1 MTKKAEQVEDS
12 RRKETKKQGA
22 EKGAGTKGRKATGK
36 GSGKGNKKAKGQD
49 ADRIVRSPKIAEETL
64 NQMFSPEWLRGTAE
78 STGMVRRERKID
90 PTVMFWVL
98 VLSFGVR
105 LQRTLSSLKRNY
117 EKEGGTTIS
126 YGSWYP
132 RFTPE
137 LVAFLRECVT
147 HGIEH
152 LAQQPGRKLG
162 EKLARFDDILYRTAT
177 IIRLHEALADKWPAA
192 RSNRVAAGVKVGML
206 VSAIAAGPKRIALY
220 GERTSEVKTINI
232 GPWVK
237 NRILL
242 LDLGFSTSTTRSR
255 GSRRTVGT
263 SFPV

>member
-162 EKLARFDDILYRTAT
+162 EKLARFDDILIQDST